1 MSAEAP
7 PVPVDQS
14 IDQLTAAYVDEVVR
28 PQASAMA
35 AGMGPAPDEVVR
47 VAGEH
52 GVAGLLVPAEYGG
65 AAAGHVQFARFI
77 EAVARVCA
85 STAIILDVHLSV
97 GTEPLLLFGSAEQLR
112 RYLPDL
118 ASGRC
123 TTAFALTE
131 PDSGSDAGGLTTRAE
146 RDGNGYRLTGSKAFI
161 TNSGAA
167 GLYVVMARTAA
178 GTRGIT
184 AFIVDAHSPGLRC
197 GEPLHKM
204 GLAGSWT
211 AELFLD
217 GVPVPAS
224 NLLGEEGEGFGI
236 AMATLDSGRVG
247 ISAQAVGIAQGCIDT
262 IVARARARAADTL
275 LDETLLADIHARTA
289 ASRLLTVG
297 AARLADAGV
306 SMTREAAIAKLYS
319 TDTCVAAAHAAMELC
334 APDSARADHPAA
346 VRLRDAKASQIYEG
360 TNQVQRMVIAR
371 ALLRDDLPPGGGRAA
386 TGAQPLRA

>member
-7 PVPVDQS
+7 PVPLDQS
-14 IDQLTAAYVDEVVR
+14 IDHLTTVYVDDVVR

-47 VAGEH
+47 VAGER

-97 GTEPLLLFGSAEQLR
+97 GSEPLLLFGSAEQLR

-118 ASGRC
+118 ATGRC

-167 GLYVVMARTAA
+167 GLYVVIARTGA

-184 AFIVDAHSPGLRC
+184 AFIVDAQSPGLRC

-224 NLLGEEGEGFGI
+224 NRIGAEGEGFGI

-262 IVARARARAADTL
+262 IVARAADTPV
-275 LDETLLADIHARTA
+275 DETLLADIHARTV

-306 SMTREAAIAKLYS
+306 SMTREAAIAKLYA

-334 APDSARADHPAA
+334 APDSARDAHPAA
-346 VRLRDAKASQIYEG
+346 VRLRDAKASQIFEG

-371 ALLRDDLPPGGGRAA
+371 ALLRDDLPPRGGRVA
-386 TGAQPLRA
+386 TGAEPHRA

>member
-7 PVPVDQS
+7 PVPLDQS
-14 IDQLTAAYVDEVVR
+14 IDHLTTVYVDEVVR

-35 AGMGPAPDEVVR
+35 SGMGPTPDEVVR
-47 VAGEH
+47 VAGEL

-85 STAIILDVHLSV
+85 STAVILDVHLSV
-97 GTEPLLLFGSAEQLR
+97 GSEPLLRFGSPEQLR
-112 RYLPDL
+112 RYLPNL

-131 PDSGSDAGGLTTRAE
+131 PDSGSDAGALTTRAE

-167 GLYVVMARTAA
+167 GLYVVMARTGA

-184 AFIVDAHSPGLRC
+184 AFIVDAHSPGLRF

-224 NLLGEEGEGFGI
+224 NRLGEEGAGFGI

-262 IVARARARAADTL
+262 IVARARAADTL
-275 LDETLLADIHARTA
+275 VDETLLADLHARTA

-297 AARLADAGV
+297 AARLADAGI
-306 SMTREAAIAKLYS
+306 SMTREAAIAKLYA

-371 ALLRDDLPPGGGRAA
+371 ALLRDDLPSDGRRAA
-386 TGAQPLRA
+386 TGAEPRRA

>member
-7 PVPVDQS
+7 PVPVHRS
-14 IDQLTAAYVDEVVR
+14 IDQLTAEYVDEVVR
-28 PQASAMA
+28 PQAPAMA

-47 VAGEH
+47 VAGER

-65 AAAGHVQFARFI
+65 ADAGHVQLARFV

-85 STAIILDVHLSV
+85 STAVILDVHLSV
-97 GTEPLLLFGSAEQLR
+97 GSEPLLLFGSAEQLR

-118 ASGRC
+118 ASGRR

-131 PDSGSDAGGLTTRAE
+131 PDSGSDAGALTTRAD
-146 RDGNGYRLTGSKAFI
+146 RDGNGYRLTGTKAFI

-167 GLYVVMARTAA
+167 GMYVVMARTGA
-178 GTRGIT
+178 GTHGIT
-184 AFIVDAHSPGLRC
+184 AFIVDAESPGLRC

-211 AELFLD
+211 AELLLD
-217 GVPVPAS
+217 GVPVAAS
-224 NLLGEEGEGFGI
+224 NRLGEEGDGFGI

-247 ISAQAVGIAQGCIDT
+247 ISAQAVGIAQGCVDT
-262 IVARARARAADTL
+262 ILACVSATDTL
-275 LDETLLADIHARTA
+275 VDETLLADIHARTA
-289 ASRLLTVG
+289 ASRLLTAG
-297 AARLADAGV
+297 AARLADAGI
-306 SMTREAAIAKLYS
+306 SMTREAAVAKLYA

-360 TNQVQRMVIAR
+360 TNQVQRLVIAR
-371 ALLRDDLPPGGGRAA
+371 EVLRDDLPSHDRRAA
-386 TGAQPLRA
+386 TGAEARRA